1 MKVSI
6 DRVSKRCCKAR
17 RNTTASAPERA
28 DPHRGAA
35 MEQRWALVA
44 AELLADE
51 TVDRGKALALVQA
64 GAWGRHQMLEPAVHA
79 LHRSPELLWL
89 VKTLLGPEL
98 TANGDYHFRPAVSG
112 SLGVEWGYLHHQ
124 ESHYYGGSVAAEDG
138 LSVLSLW
145 MPLVDVEPSDEVIER
160 WATKLSLP
168 ATRWQKDYAFYK
180 DAQEKLVQVKQM
192 MMEMAAATKRKE
204 AQKLKDEAA
213 KAAKEA
219 AEAEEAAAA

>member
-1 MKVSI
+1 MT
-6 DRVSKRCCKAR
+6 RVRSPAPVPS
-17 RNTTASAPERA
+17 SAV
-28 DPHRGAA
+28 
-35 MEQRWALVA
+35 VA
-44 AELLADE
+44 AGDFKYSYPLGAGLLA
-51 TVDRGKALALVQA
+51 L
-64 GAWGRHQMLEPAVHA
+64 
-79 LHRSPELLWL
+79 
-89 VKTLLGPEL
+89 
-98 TANGDYHFRPAVSG
+98 
-112 SLGVEWGYLHHQ
+112 
-124 ESHYYGGSVAAEDG
+124 
-138 LSVLSLW
+138 